1 MLKNNLI
8 LVFRRLKK
16 EKLFTLVNVLG
27 LTVGLTAFLMISLY
41 IRHELSFDKFHKD
54 YENIYRVTSKY
65 LERETRGTITSDYV
79 EFFKDDVVGLNSYS
93 RVSLSNELMLVAGEG
108 KELNTKGVLS
118 ADPNFFEFFSFQ
130 LKDGFPSTVLATS
143 GSAVISESL
152 SLKLFGEANPIG
164 KELILEKGKELYTIT
179 GVAKDPPLNSSFG
192 FELVTFVEGRFKNH
206 WEQTSSL
213 RSVVTYLNLRS
224 DVSIDQAI
232 AQINEAKVKPPYT
245 LMSMEVKY
253 GLSPMADQRLYA
265 DYLETFFEQNDIRY
279 IQLFGGIALVVLLLA
294 IINYINLVTAQA
306 TKKVKEVGLRKVIG
320 AGRYQ
325 LMAYQFAESVVVV
338 MLSFILAFAL
348 TERLLPVFN
357 NLLGKDIALKYFG
370 SVFFLWIAVA
380 GVTIG
385 LISGLYPAIQILK
398 VSPLHL
404 LKSGSNGGKQNAG
417 FRKILVLFQFTVT
430 ALLLT
435 VLLIMVGQMNY
446 LKQKDL
452 GFNASAIISVPLD
465 GDSIQSH
472 VPLKQEFLKV
482 SGVQSASVSGFR
494 PGGYA
499 YITAMDAPNE
509 NGKGADG
516 LGGEAIIAD
525 AGFLDLM
532 EIKVL
537 WQAGDDA
544 IDRFDEDHVIIN
556 KSMAESMN
564 ILENPAEARIYSY
577 DDQIGKEIIA
587 IVDDFHMKSLKDEIE
602 PISIYYLNDWG
613 NDNILVKVEAADLR
627 SVLSKLAA
635 PYEQFFG
642 RPFEY
647 TFLDDKIAEFYKKEQ
662 GQFKL
667 FQIFSTIALSI
678 SLLGLVALTTYSLEQ
693 RKKEVSI
700 RKVLGA
706 SIQNLL
712 LLLNKEYTLLVVLAF
727 LIASPIAYYAMQGWL
742 DEFKYRIE
750 ITPLIFIGAFL
761 SFLALS
767 WMVTLLQ
774 SLQVSKANPA
784 DTLREE

>member
-1 MLKNNLI
+1 MFKNNLKLI
-8 LVFRRLKK
+8 VRKLQK

-27 LTVGLTAFLMISLY
+27 LTIGLTAFLMISLY

-65 LERETRGTITSDYV
+65 QERETRGTITSDYV
-79 EFFKDDVVGLNSYS
+79 EFFKDDVIGLNSYS
-93 RVSLSNELMLVAGEG
+93 RVSSVNQLTLISGGG
-108 KELNTKGVLS
+108 KELNTSGVLS
-118 ADPNFFEFFSFQ
+118 VDPNFFEFFSFQ

-152 SLKLFGEANPIG
+152 SLKLFGNENPIG
-164 KELILEKGKELYTIT
+164 KELTLEKGKELYTIT
-179 GVAKDPPLNSSFG
+179 GVALDPPLNSSFS
-192 FELVTFVEGRFKNH
+192 FELVTFIEGRFKNN

-213 RSVVTYLNLRS
+213 KNVVTYLNLRS
-224 DVSIDQAI
+224 DVSIDEAI
-232 AQINEAKVKPPYT
+232 GQIDDAKVKPPYNM
-245 LMSMEVKY
+245 MSKEVKY
-253 GLSPMADQRLYA
+253 GLSPMADQRLFA
-265 DYLETFFEQNDIRY
+265 DYLDPFFEQNDIRY
-279 IQLFGGIALVVLLLA
+279 IQLFGCIALVVLILA
-294 IINYINLVTAQA
+294 IINYVNLVTAQA
-306 TKKVKEVGLRKVIG
+306 TKKVREVGLRKIIG

-357 NLLGKDIALKYFG
+357 NLLEKDIILKYFG
-370 SVFFLWIAVA
+370 SVFFLWIVVA
-380 GVTIG
+380 GVIMG

-398 VSPLHL
+398 VSPLKL
-404 LKSGSNGGKQNAG
+404 LKTGANGAKQKAG
-417 FRKILVLFQFTVT
+417 FRKILVLIQFTVT
-430 ALLLT
+430 ASLLT
-435 VLLIMVGQMNY
+435 ILLIMVGQMNY

-472 VPLKQEFLKV
+472 IPLKQEFLKV
-482 SGVQSASVSGFR
+482 SGVEKASVSGFR

-509 NGKGADG
+509 KGKGASG
-516 LGGEAIIAD
+516 LGGEAIVAD
-525 AGFLDLM
+525 ASFLKLM

-537 WQAGDDA
+537 WKVRDNVLEQFNKDQ
-544 IDRFDEDHVIIN
+544 VIIN
-556 KSMAESMN
+556 KSMAQSMN
-564 ILENPAEARIYSY
+564 ILQNPEGARIYSY
-577 DDQIGKEIIA
+577 DDQVGKEVIA

-613 NDNILVKVEAADLR
+613 NDNILVKIKTADL
-627 SVLSKLAA
+627 STVLNKLSI

-647 TFLDDKIAEFYKKEQ
+647 SFLDDKIAEFYKKEQ

-667 FQIFSTIALSI
+667 FQIFSTIALII
-678 SLLGLVALTTYSLEQ
+678 SLSGLVALTTYSLEQ

-712 LLLNKEYTLLVVLAF
+712 LLLNKEYTFLVVLAF

-742 DEFKYRIE
+742 AEFKYRID
-750 ITPLIFIGAFL
+750 ISPFLFIGAFL
-761 SFLALS
+761 GFLALS

-774 SLQVSKANPA
+774 SIKVSKENPA
-784 DTLREE
+784 DVLRDE